1 MQVVLD
7 TRGMQMSVRNGCF
20 LFASET
26 ESHIVHPERI
36 NSILITSP
44 CRISSSALILAS
56 TTQIPVIIC
65 DNCGTP
71 LVRTWS
77 PLMINTS
84 KLRRGQYRFSLTNES
99 AEWANIIMRI
109 KIEGQKSNL
118 TFMANRKPIIEK
130 KVIKAINAIDN
141 ILARAVKKN
150 DRPLAEQKKQ
160 ILFNEAFAA
169 SQYWQLIGLA
179 LPIAFQFSNRIKR
192 NPSDAFNAC
201 INYLYGMLRNQVE
214 TAVLS
219 IGLDPALGIIH
230 RDGYKMPS
238 LVFDMM
244 EPFRPIIDRLLINS
258 ILCGEMRISIIQENE
273 GKILITKEGRKQ
285 LITMFVKKLNSN
297 CIYRGIRTSL
307 NNHILSEAKLLAT
320 KIKGSEI

>member
-20 LFASET
+20 LFASEA

-77 PLMINTS
+77 PRLINTS
-84 KLRRGQYRFSLTNES
+84 KLRRGQYSFGFTNES
-99 AEWANIIMRI
+99 VEWANNLMQL
-109 KIEGQKSNL
+109 KIEGQKTNL
-118 TFMANRKPIIEK
+118 TFIANRKPVIEK
-130 KVIKAINAIDN
+130 NAVKAINAINN
-141 ILARAVKKN
+141 ILVRTATKN
-150 DRPLAEQKKQ
+150 EKGLADQKKQ
-160 ILFNEAFAA
+160 ILFKEAFAA
-169 SQYWQLIGLA
+169 SQYWQLIGLV
-179 LPIAFQFSNRIKR
+179 LPIPFHFTNRIKR
-192 NPSDAFNAC
+192 NPPDAFNAC
-201 INYLYGMLRNQVE
+201 VNYLYGMLRNQVE

-244 EPFRPIIDRLLINS
+244 EPFRPIIDRLLLNS
-258 ILCGEMRISIIQENE
+258 ILCGEMKNNIIQENE
-273 GKILITKEGRKQ
+273 GKILITKEGRKK
-285 LITMFVKKLNSN
+285 LINMFVKKLNSN
-297 CIYRGIRTSL
+297 CTYRGIRTSL

-320 KIKGSEI
+320 KIKESER